1 MTKMREMI
9 ISSQDFFCFYFYFSL
24 LHFSP
29 PKLWKSIKKI
39 YFPPTILEK
48 LHGSLFVKMRQD
60 TLSYTLGGPNFILYQ
75 PTLEE
80 RVGRVLAFS

>member
-39 YFPPTILEK
+39 YFPPHLPREAPWITICQNEAR
-48 LHGSLFVKMRQD
+48 HPV
-60 TLSYTLGGPNFILYQ
+60 LY
-75 PTLEE
+75 P
-80 RVGRVLAFS
+80 GWP